1 MRDLDPAQ
9 PQRIAAVARFPCPFE
24 PVAGQGNDKECCPRT
39 SADIASGKHCS
50 DADDGKGRPAEASHD
65 AVCLPASGKVGEA
78 VGTEDQEEGPL
89 HQETN
94 RRAERSAHKPDNG
107 DREKDVAA
115 PEKGG
120 GEAGVSVQRPLDAV
134 AWRSHRRR
142 TRSAHARPLCP
153 PRIHS
158 SLFHAGAEVPIRR
171 SPTPAISSRE
181 NEPGRRCHLAV
192 SRWRVTR
199 ISHARRSVSV
209 SDGHSPKAI
218 PASLSRFNLPSE
230 G

>member
-158 SLFHAGAEVPIRR
+158 SLFHAD
-171 SPTPAISSRE
+171 PAHR
-181 NEPGRRCHLAV
+181 L
-192 SRWRVTR
+192 SRWLSQPCLVATR
-199 ISHARRSVSV
+199 GPEPCVSGLLPYPAGSSCILPYSVSPVVV
-209 SDGHSPKAI
+209 SSPGL
-218 PASLSRFNLPSE
+218 PCPFRFRECVTQL
-230 G
+230 